1 MFQGPE
7 KKFQRHIAQYL
18 KRVHKYAVLE
28 QPEITDTDYYF
39 AEDHLIA
46 FIKAS
51 QPDTFKALEDDYGTD
66 AHGEILRALKEEVRH
81 TPLWVI
87 IRHGLKVRGLEFKLY
102 YPKPR
107 SSESAA
113 GVGYEQNR
121 LYFKDELVIK
131 QGKRPDFTIF
141 LNGLPIITMEVKH
154 EKNQTVHDAVKQY
167 IDRDHGDLIFQLPF
181 LHIAAD
187 TSDVMVATDP
197 RSEKNFRW
205 FNTGLTNQPITEG
218 EYPIEF
224 LYHDFL
230 SRDLILEALSF
241 FLIYVP
247 RREAAEDKPE
257 RPAYTVFPRYHQSR
271 MVHKVADDALDHFAA
286 TGELGKKHLIDHS
299 AGSGKTLSI
308 CWLADRLHSL
318 YKPDTNEK
326 VLDMIFILTEKAKT
340 LLWS

>member
-1 MFQGPE
+1 MFQGPD
-7 KKFQRHIAQYL
+7 KKFQRNIAHYL

-51 QPDTFKALEDDYGTD
+51 QPDTLKTLEEDYGTD
-66 AHGEILRALKEEVRH
+66 ARNEIFRALKEEVRH

-113 GVGYEQNR
+113 ILGYEQNR

-167 IDRDHGDLIFQLPF
+167 VERDHSDLIFQLPF

-197 RSEKNFRW
+197 GSEKNFRW

-224 LYHDFL
+224 LYRDIL
-230 SRDLILEALSF
+230 SRDSILEALSF
-241 FLIYVP
+241 FLVYVP
-247 RREAAEDKPE
+247 RR
-257 RPAYTVFPRYHQSR
+257 
-271 MVHKVADDALDHFAA
+271 
-286 TGELGKKHLIDHS
+286 
-299 AGSGKTLSI
+299 
-308 CWLADRLHSL
+308 
-318 YKPDTNEK
+318 
-326 VLDMIFILTEKAKT
+326 
-340 LLWS
+340 